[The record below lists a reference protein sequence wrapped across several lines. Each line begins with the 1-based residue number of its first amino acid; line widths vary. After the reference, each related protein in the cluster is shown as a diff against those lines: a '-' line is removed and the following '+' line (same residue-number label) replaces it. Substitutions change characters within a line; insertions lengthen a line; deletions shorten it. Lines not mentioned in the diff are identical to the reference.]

1 MMLITA
7 IAPTIRHPGR
17 FDVLVDGKRYATLS
31 IDAIE
36 RLNLAPGQSVAGREA
51 LVEREAA
58 ALRVYDR
65 ALNMLAFRARS
76 SAELARSLV
85 RKGEEKELVDRAVA
99 RLQEQGLLDDAAF
112 AASYTRTRVLGA
124 RHSKRRVQQDLA
136 RKGVLRTVADAA
148 ITNVFDEEG
157 IDQGEIVAEAAR
169 KKLRSL
175 AKLEPL
181 VRRRR
186 LYAFLARRGYDGED
200 IRRAMEALG
209 EELGSMSGEP

>member
-1 MMLITA
+1 MMLVTA

-36 RLNLAPGQSVAGREA
+36 RLNLAPGESVAGREA
-51 LVEREAA
+51 VIEREAA

-85 RKGEEKELVDRAVA
+85 RKGEEKELVVRAVA
-99 RLQEQGLLDDAAF
+99 RLQEQGFLDDAAF

-136 RKGVLRTVADAA
+136 RKGVGRAVADAA
-148 ITNVFDEEG
+148 ITDVFEEEG

-175 AKLEPL
+175 AKLAPL

-186 LYAFLARRGYDGED
+186 LYAFLARRGYDGEN

-209 EELGSMSGEP
+209 EELGRESGEP